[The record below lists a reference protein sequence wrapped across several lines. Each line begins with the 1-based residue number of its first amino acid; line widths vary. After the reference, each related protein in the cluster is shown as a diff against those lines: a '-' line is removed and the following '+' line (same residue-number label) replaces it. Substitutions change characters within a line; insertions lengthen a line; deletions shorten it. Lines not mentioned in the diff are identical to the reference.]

1 MFYDLFYELF
11 SNLVGTTAMSTEQG
25 QLFATYGS
33 YIFIVIAIIMVF
45 GIAKKIMNWLTNS
58 IWN

>member
-11 SNLVGTTAMSTEQG
+11 SNLVGSTAMATEQG